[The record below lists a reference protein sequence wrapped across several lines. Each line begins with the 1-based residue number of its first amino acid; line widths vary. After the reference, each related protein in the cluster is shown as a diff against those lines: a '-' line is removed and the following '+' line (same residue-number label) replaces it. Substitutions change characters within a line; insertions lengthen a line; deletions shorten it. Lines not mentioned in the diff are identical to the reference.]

1 VQFCHEITYVIS
13 GKGTFLSGEARDDL
27 QQGDIHLI
35 SKGVSHK
42 IIPQERS
49 NLRFANIGFEFTEDL
64 PEALVPLRE
73 LFETN
78 PHLVMRDNGEV
89 RILMTMLLNE
99 MQNEMEMSHQRA
111 EWCIKLILSHIYRMA
126 TTGDEKPA
134 HSAKSTTAAKLTPYA
149 IIRYVDTNLFETF
162 FFCADDHSL
171 KMVDVGVN
179 VTVREKSQE
188 VESTVLC
195 ICNDFFPGVALEH
208 SARFDSFG
216 NELCALREDL
226 SCAESVVTDL
236 GVAHVVIGGKTY
248 SGSVRFKREAVIFF
262 GKHIESGGVSR
273 FDSVALNTVANADAV
288 HYDSNNRTFFA
299 LENSV
304 CHNFSP
310 FGCNYYII
318 TF

>member
-1 VQFCHEITYVIS
+1 MRVSGKDGFVFMFDNSYNEKAEEFDFVKVWQISEYTLDPNREIFEHVQFCHEITYVIS

-64 PEALVPLRE
+64 PEALVPIRE

-149 IIRYVDTNLFETF
+149 IIRYVDTNLFEF
-162 FFCADDHSL
+162 PE
-171 KMVDVGVN
+171 VGDIAK
-179 VTVREKSQE
+179 ELGYSQSYISHMFKE
-188 VESTVLC
+188 AMGITLQEY
-195 ICNDFFPGVALEH
+195 ICNKKIEASLDFLRDQKYTVTQIAMMLNYA
-208 SARFDSFG
+208 SVQSFCKAFRKVKG
-216 NELCALREDL
+216 CSPSE
-226 SCAESVVTDL
+226 
-236 GVAHVVIGGKTY
+236 Y
-248 SGSVRFKREAVIFF
+248 QKRH
-262 GKHIESGGVSR
+262 GW
-273 FDSVALNTVANADAV
+273 
-288 HYDSNNRTFFA
+288 
-299 LENSV
+299 
-304 CHNFSP
+304 
-310 FGCNYYII
+310 
-318 TF
+318 

>member
-1 VQFCHEITYVIS
+1 MRVSGKDGFVFMFDNSYNEKAEEFDFVKVWQISEYTLDPNREIFEHVQFCHEITYVIS

-64 PEALVPLRE
+64 PEALVPIRE

-126 TTGDEKPA
+126 TTGDEKSA

-149 IIRYVDTNLFETF
+149 IIRYVDTNLFEF
-162 FFCADDHSL
+162 PE
-171 KMVDVGVN
+171 VGDIAK
-179 VTVREKSQE
+179 ELGYSQSYISHMFKE
-188 VESTVLC
+188 AMGITLQEY
-195 ICNDFFPGVALEH
+195 ICNKKIEASLDFLRDQKYTVTQIAMMLNYA
-208 SARFDSFG
+208 SVQSFCKAFRKVKG
-216 NELCALREDL
+216 CSPSE
-226 SCAESVVTDL
+226 
-236 GVAHVVIGGKTY
+236 Y
-248 SGSVRFKREAVIFF
+248 QKRH
-262 GKHIESGGVSR
+262 GW
-273 FDSVALNTVANADAV
+273 
-288 HYDSNNRTFFA
+288 
-299 LENSV
+299 
-304 CHNFSP
+304 
-310 FGCNYYII
+310 
-318 TF
+318 

>member
-1 VQFCHEITYVIS
+1 MRVSGKDGFVFMFDNSYNEKAEEFDFVKVWQISEYTLDPNREIFEHVQFCHEITYVIS

-64 PEALVPLRE
+64 PEALVPIRE

-134 HSAKSTTAAKLTPYA
+134 HSAKSTTTAKLTPYA
-149 IIRYVDTNLFETF
+149 IIRYVDTNLFEF
-162 FFCADDHSL
+162 PE
-171 KMVDVGVN
+171 VGDIAK
-179 VTVREKSQE
+179 ELGYSQSYISHMFNE
-188 VESTVLC
+188 AMGITLQEY
-195 ICNDFFPGVALEH
+195 ICNKKIEASLDFLRDQKYTVTQIAMMLNYA
-208 SARFDSFG
+208 SVQSFCKAFRKVKG
-216 NELCALREDL
+216 CSPSE
-226 SCAESVVTDL
+226 
-236 GVAHVVIGGKTY
+236 Y
-248 SGSVRFKREAVIFF
+248 QKRH
-262 GKHIESGGVSR
+262 GW
-273 FDSVALNTVANADAV
+273 
-288 HYDSNNRTFFA
+288 
-299 LENSV
+299 
-304 CHNFSP
+304 
-310 FGCNYYII
+310 
-318 TF
+318 

>member
-1 VQFCHEITYVIS
+1 MFDNSYNEKAEEFDFVKVWQISEYTLDPNREIFEHVQFCHEITYVIS

-64 PEALVPLRE
+64 PEALVPIRE

-126 TTGDEKPA
+126 TTGDEKSA

-149 IIRYVDTNLFETF
+149 IIRYVDTNLFEF
-162 FFCADDHSL
+162 PE
-171 KMVDVGVN
+171 VGDIAK
-179 VTVREKSQE
+179 ELGYSQSYISHMFKE
-188 VESTVLC
+188 AMGITLQEY
-195 ICNDFFPGVALEH
+195 ICNKKIEASLDFLRDQKYTVTQIAMMLNYA
-208 SARFDSFG
+208 SVQSFCKAFRKVKG
-216 NELCALREDL
+216 CSPSE
-226 SCAESVVTDL
+226 
-236 GVAHVVIGGKTY
+236 Y
-248 SGSVRFKREAVIFF
+248 QKRH
-262 GKHIESGGVSR
+262 GW
-273 FDSVALNTVANADAV
+273 
-288 HYDSNNRTFFA
+288 
-299 LENSV
+299 
-304 CHNFSP
+304 
-310 FGCNYYII
+310 
-318 TF
+318 

>member
-1 VQFCHEITYVIS
+1 MRVSGKDGFVFMFDNSYNEKAEEFDFVKVWQISEYTLDPNREIFEHVQFCHEITYVIS

-64 PEALVPLRE
+64 PEALVPIRE

-134 HSAKSTTAAKLTPYA
+134 HSSKSTTAAKLTPYA
-149 IIRYVDTNLFETF
+149 IIRYVDTNLFEF
-162 FFCADDHSL
+162 PE
-171 KMVDVGVN
+171 VGDIAKELVY
-179 VTVREKSQE
+179 SQSYISHMFKE
-188 VESTVLC
+188 AMGITLQEY
-195 ICNDFFPGVALEH
+195 ICNKKIEASLDFLRDQKYTVTQIAMMLNYA
-208 SARFDSFG
+208 SVQSFCKAFRKVKG
-216 NELCALREDL
+216 CSPSE
-226 SCAESVVTDL
+226 
-236 GVAHVVIGGKTY
+236 Y
-248 SGSVRFKREAVIFF
+248 QKRH
-262 GKHIESGGVSR
+262 GW
-273 FDSVALNTVANADAV
+273 
-288 HYDSNNRTFFA
+288 
-299 LENSV
+299 
-304 CHNFSP
+304 
-310 FGCNYYII
+310 
-318 TF
+318 